1 VPEVPLLIECLFFL
15 TYLGQQKEMNST
27 IYLPSELIVNS
38 DGSIY
43 HLGLRPEQLAD
54 TVIVVGDP
62 ERVPMISRYFEHVEY
77 RLHKREFV
85 THTGTYRGTRMT
97 VISSGMGT
105 DNVEILMTE
114 LDALANI
121 DLEKRVLKSS
131 LRRLRIVRVGTS
143 GSIHAGVP
151 VGSLLAS
158 TVGVGID
165 TLMCFYDYDTPQEQG
180 LKAAMQQ
187 LKQHLSL
194 PFEPYAA
201 TASPKLREL
210 FSGLLQGVTLTC
222 PGFYAPQGRE
232 LRAPARLKDWLQRL
246 QSFEYEGLRLTN
258 LEMETAGYYVMA
270 HMLGHDMISL
280 NAILADRINGIFAA
294 KPQEVVEE
302 LIVYTLDKLA
312 T

>member
-1 VPEVPLLIECLFFL
+1 MNIS
-15 TYLGQQKEMNST
+15 TY
-27 IYLPSELIVNS
+27 PASELIVNP

-62 ERVPMISRYFEHVEY
+62 ERVPMISRHFEKIEY

-85 THTGTYRGTRMT
+85 THTGSYRGVRMT

-121 DLEKRVLKSS
+121 DLEKRLPKSNP
-131 LRRLRIVRVGTS
+131 RRLRIVRVGTS
-143 GSIHAGVP
+143 GSIQAGVP

-158 TVGVGID
+158 AVGVGID
-165 TLMCFYDYDTPQEQG
+165 TLMCFYDYDTPKEQQ

-187 LKQHLSL
+187 LQQHLAL

-201 TASPKLREL
+201 PASPALLEL
-210 FSGLLQGVTLTC
+210 FSGLTQGVTLTC

-232 LRAPARLKDWLQRL
+232 LRAPARLKDWVQRL

-258 LEMETAGYYVMA
+258 LEMETAGYYAMA
-270 HMLGHDMISL
+270 QLLGHDMISL
-280 NAILADRINGIFAA
+280 NAILADRTNGIFAE
-294 KPQEVVEE
+294 KPKEVVEE

-312 T
+312 S

>member
-1 VPEVPLLIECLFFL
+1 MNIS
-15 TYLGQQKEMNST
+15 TY
-27 IYLPSELIVNS
+27 PASELIVNP

-62 ERVPMISRYFEHVEY
+62 ERVPMISRHFEKIEY

-85 THTGTYRGTRMT
+85 THTGSYRGVRMT

-121 DLEKRVLKSS
+121 DLEKRLPKSNPQ
-131 LRRLRIVRVGTS
+131 RLRIVRVGTS
-143 GSIHAGVP
+143 GSIQAGVP

-158 TVGVGID
+158 AVGVGID
-165 TLMCFYDYDTPQEQG
+165 TLMCFYDYDTPKEQQ

-187 LKQHLSL
+187 LQQHLAL

-201 TASPKLREL
+201 PASPALLEL
-210 FSGLLQGVTLTC
+210 FSGLTQGVTLTC

-232 LRAPARLKDWLQRL
+232 LRAPARLKNWVQRL

-258 LEMETAGYYVMA
+258 LEMETAGYYAMA
-270 HMLGHDMISL
+270 QLLGHDMISL
-280 NAILADRINGIFAA
+280 NAILADRTNGIFAE
-294 KPQEVVEE
+294 KPKEVVEE

-312 T
+312 S